1 LSTIKS
7 FPKAGPTLEPGTLTD
22 RICEQLKTAIVRGE
36 LAQGS
41 KLNEPALATRYGISR
56 GPLREALRR
65 LEGLG
70 LVVHV
75 PHAGARVITLSRAE
89 VLQIYDV
96 REALEGMAARLAAT
110 MMTRVEVEEL
120 RELLAQHARR
130 IAADGGRSYFQH
142 EGDTDFHNRIACASR
157 NPGLAQ
163 MLRGELYHRLRMY
176 RYQSSQQ
183 SARPERALQEHE
195 QIVDAI
201 AERDGE
207 LAETLM
213 RRHIQRARRA
223 VAEQLHS
230 RTDQPPNFV
239 AEETR

>member
-1 LSTIKS
+1 MSTIRPLS
-7 FPKAGPTLEPGTLTD
+7 QADHPPEPGTLTD

-36 LAQGS
+36 LAQGC
-41 KLNEPALATRYGISR
+41 KLNEPALAARYGISR

-75 PHAGARVITLSRAE
+75 PHAGARVITLSRTE
-89 VLQIYDV
+89 VLQIYHV
-96 REALEGMAARLAAT
+96 REALEGMAARLAAEL
-110 MMTRVEVEEL
+110 MTPAEIVEL
-120 RELLAQHARR
+120 RSLLARHAHR
-130 IAADGGRSYFQH
+130 IAADGGRAYFQQ
-142 EGDTDFHNRIACASR
+142 EGDTDFHDRIACASG
-157 NPGLAQ
+157 NPGLVQ

-183 SARPERALQEHE
+183 AARPAKALQEHE

-213 RRHIQRARRA
+213 RRHIRRARRA
-223 VAEQLHS
+223 VAEQIRS
-230 RTDQPPNFV
+230 EFEQPIHFV
-239 AEETR
+239 AEENR

>member
-1 LSTIKS
+1 MSTIS
-7 FPKAGPTLEPGTLTD
+7 PLSRLDTPPEPGTLTD
-22 RICEQLKTAIVRGE
+22 RLCEQLKTAIVRGE

-41 KLNEPALATRYGISR
+41 KLNEPALAARYGVSR

-89 VLQIYDV
+89 VLQIYHV
-96 REALEGMAARLAAT
+96 REALEGMAARLAAEL
-110 MMTRVEVEEL
+110 MTAEEVEEL
-120 RELLAQHARR
+120 RRLLAQHARR
-130 IAADGGRSYFQH
+130 IAADGGRAYFQQ
-142 EGDTDFHNRIACASR
+142 EGDTDFHDRIACASG

-183 SARPERALQEHE
+183 SARPARALQEHE

-201 AERDGE
+201 AEHDGE

-223 VAEQLHS
+223 VAEQLQS
-230 RTDQPPNFV
+230 EFEQPPPFV

>member
-1 LSTIKS
+1 MSTIKPLPRLQS
-7 FPKAGPTLEPGTLTD
+7 LSEAGTLSD
-22 RICEQLKTAIVRGE
+22 RLCEQLKTAIVRGE
-36 LAQGS
+36 LAQGA
-41 KLNEPALATRYGISR
+41 KLNEPALAARYGVSR
-56 GPLREALRR
+56 GPLREALRH

-75 PHAGARVITLSRAE
+75 PHAGARVITLTRAE
-89 VLQIYDV
+89 VLQIYHV
-96 REALEGMAARLAAT
+96 REALEGMAARLAAEL
-110 MMTRVEVEEL
+110 MTAAEVEEL
-120 RELLAQHARR
+120 RSLLAQHARR
-130 IAADGGRSYFQH
+130 IAADGGRAYFQQ
-142 EGDTDFHNRIACASR
+142 EGDTDFHDRIACASG

-183 SARPERALQEHE
+183 SARPAKALQEHS

-201 AERDGE
+201 AEHDGE

-223 VAEQLHS
+223 VADQLQSEVEQPS
-230 RTDQPPNFV
+230 TFV